1 MLRVL
6 HVHSDA
12 IVQLAA
18 MTLSGSLVVLADP
31 VVACD
36 GHSYEREA
44 ILLVLSNG
52 NGLSPLTRE
61 PLRGDVF
68 PNRNLKRRIEDHDEE
83 LLRVA
88 ATAVATAIS
97 SSSAIE
103 QAGASSG
110 DELRQSRRPTRASS
124 SGSAVERPPAK
135 RSRR

>member
-1 MLRVL
+1 
-6 HVHSDA
+6 
-12 IVQLAA
+12 

-88 ATAVATAIS
+88 ATVATAIS